1 MSIRRNTWK
10 HIRRSP
16 YQAFAAIS
24 VMTLTFLV
32 GGLFVLL
39 SIGSSVVLNYF
50 EQKPQITVFFTDEK
64 SEEDI
69 TALEDTLK
77 NNEKVAA
84 VKYISKDEA
93 LEIYKQQFQKD
104 PLLLEMVSADI
115 LPASLEVSAEKIEYL
130 RELADSLKSE
140 SGIEEV
146 VYQQEVVDLL
156 LAWTNTIRT
165 LGILLVVF
173 LGFVTLFTIITV
185 ISMKIALKRKE
196 IEILQLVGA
205 SPWYIRGPFILEG
218 ALYGMIGALIGWA
231 GNVGLLIYSS
241 QFLQTLF
248 VGIPLF
254 PVPNLFYAAFLG
266 ALLSVGMLLG
276 VFASSLALL
285 RYLR

>member
-64 SEEDI
+64 KETDI
-69 TALEDTLK
+69 VALEDKLK
-77 NNEKVAA
+77 QNKKVAA

-115 LPASLEVSAEKIEYL
+115 LPASLEVSAETI
-130 RELADSLKSE
+130 SSS
-140 SGIEEV
+140 SGS
-146 VYQQEVVDLL
+146 
-156 LAWTNTIRT
+156 
-165 LGILLVVF
+165 F
-173 LGFVTLFTIITV
+173 
-185 ISMKIALKRKE
+185 
-196 IEILQLVGA
+196 
-205 SPWYIRGPFILEG
+205 
-218 ALYGMIGALIGWA
+218 
-231 GNVGLLIYSS
+231 
-241 QFLQTLF
+241 
-248 VGIPLF
+248 
-254 PVPNLFYAAFLG
+254 
-266 ALLSVGMLLG
+266 
-276 VFASSLALL
+276 
-285 RYLR
+285 

>member
-1 MSIRRNTWK
+1 MSVRKNTWK

-64 SEEDI
+64 SEAEI
-69 TALEDTLK
+69 TTLENALQ
-77 NNEKVAA
+77 NNEKVAS
-84 VKYISKDEA
+84 VKYISKEAA

-130 RELADSLKSE
+130 RELADSLKAE

-165 LGILLVVF
+165 LGIALVIF

-218 ALYGMIGALIGWA
+218 ALYGMIGALVGWVA
-231 GNVGLLIYSS
+231 NVGLLIYSS
-241 QFLQTLF
+241 KFLQTLF

-254 PVPNLFYAAFLG
+254 PVPNWFYAAFLG

>member
-64 SEEDI
+64 SEAEI
-69 TALEDTLK
+69 TTLENTLK

-130 RELADSLKSE
+130 RELADSLKAE

-165 LGILLVVF
+165 FGIALVVF

-231 GNVGLLIYSS
+231 VNVALLIYSS

-254 PVPNLFYAAFLG
+254 PVPNLFYVAFLG
-266 ALLSVGMLLG
+266 TLLSVGMLLG
-276 VFASSLALL
+276 IFASSLALL